1 MNCAFH
7 TYFFICKTFMT
18 SKNNSLY
25 NSHIIIKNVRFI
37 LLDDFNLRTLFLK
50 KFTTIQNV
58 RFKNLFFMDNF
69 KVVIMFNIF

>member
-1 MNCAFH
+1 M
-7 TYFFICKTFMT
+7 I